1 VRLSSH
7 GHGLNLAIQEPACPL
22 QQNAFYNGWLGG
34 CYASSVYVFAPDG
47 KIVWARGNFPGSFH
61 DSGLQKDYSI
71 LTRIL
76 PSNHSKRKLIL
87 DCCVLLH
94 NFRVSYTDI
103 PNQIRTTF
111 SAGHLRPLF
120 ARASIPLQHSMFGIE
135 TGASTRDTALNRIL
149 HTAQSVRHEGG
160 VPAPDDEL

>member
-1 VRLSSH
+1 MRPVSTFSLRMARLYGPEATSRDPFTILASHSLYTTNCWLRADSRTPLSVR
-7 GHGLNLAIQEPACPL
+7 Q
-22 QQNAFYNGWLGG
+22 
-34 CYASSVYVFAPDG
+34 ASEWGVG
-47 KIVWARGNFPGSFH
+47 
-61 DSGLQKDYSI
+61 GLQKDYSI